1 MGASTLLDI
10 IGSFIVF
17 GMLLLSGLGMDLNA
31 INDRFAYN
39 TAVNLQLQLVSLTA
53 QIESDFQKIG
63 YDPTQITLTNP
74 SSSAVRYGLLND
86 FRFAGDMNN
95 DGVIDS
101 VEYLLGPS
109 QNLSNPAIR
118 ILVRK
123 FWDGSNAANNRVDSI
138 KANVT
143 QLNFTYYRVNTDSQ
157 IDPPV
162 GDSTGVG
169 MIRLSL
175 SLQSPDKFTG
185 SAVYEQ
191 TDTSLYSVYWKQ
203 FEIVSKNMSWR

>member
-53 QIESDFQKIG
+53 QIENDFQKIG
-63 YDPTQITLTNP
+63 YDPTSTTLTNP
-74 SSSAVRYGLLND
+74 SSSAVRYGNAND

-95 DGVIDS
+95 DGSIDS

-109 QNLSNPAIR
+109 QNLSNP
-118 ILVRK
+118 
-123 FWDGSNAANNRVDSI
+123 DSLLHHLFHNLRHSAFG
-138 KANVT
+138 KHYPEHL
-143 QLNFTYYRVNTDSQ
+143 QLHIIFMEKE
-157 IDPPV
+157 IP
-162 GDSTGVG
+162 G
-169 MIRLSL
+169 MGIIAR
-175 SLQSPDKFTG
+175 T
-185 SAVYEQ
+185 
-191 TDTSLYSVYWKQ
+191 
-203 FEIVSKNMSWR
+203 

>member
-53 QIESDFQKIG
+53 QIENDFQKIG
-63 YDPTQITLTNP
+63 YDPTSTTLTNP
-74 SSSAVRYGLLND
+74 SSSAVRYGNAND

-95 DGVIDS
+95 DGSIDS

-109 QNLSNPAIR
+109 QNLSNPDIC

-138 KANVT
+138 KAGVT
-143 QLNFTYYRVNTDSQ
+143 QLLFAYYMTNTDSP
-157 IDPPV
+157 INPPV
-162 GDSTGVG
+162 NYSSGVG

-185 SAVYEQ
+185 STVYQQ

-203 FEIVSKNMSWR
+203 FEIVSKNMTWR